1 MDPEQL
7 KELMAAIAE
16 MGDTLR
22 ADVAKLGERCDA
34 LDAKISSRRNDE
46 DDGDPTGD
54 DPTKAQRTAADSI
67 NDFRH
72 EVRVLTSAVA
82 DLRKNQTRPMADL
95 NAFADVQAKADSV
108 MRALG
113 SSAEPP
119 MAGEDLVA
127 YKIRTHR
134 KMQPY
139 STRWKGV
146 ELQIIAA
153 DQAALDIALDGIRA
167 DAMAASMDTSEM
179 KPFEHRMITKTM
191 PGGHISREFVG
202 KGTVFKQL
210 SRPVRHVQYIG
221 PRWAG
226 AGA

>member
-1 MDPEQL
+1 MDAEQL
-7 KELMAAIAE
+7 QELMKAIAE

-34 LDAKISSRRNDE
+34 LDAKISSKRQDE
-46 DDGDPTGD
+46 DDGDPTM
-54 DPTKAQRTAADSI
+54 AQRTAADSI
-67 NDFRH
+67 DDFRH

-82 DLRKNQTRPMADL
+82 DLRKNQARPMADL
-95 NAFADVQAKADSV
+95 NKFADIQAKADSV
-108 MRALG
+108 MTALG
-113 SSAEPP
+113 SRAEPP
-119 MAGEDLVA
+119 MAGEHHTDYL
-127 YKIRTHR
+127 IRLHR
-134 KMQPY
+134 KMQNH
-139 STRWKGV
+139 SSRWRGV
-146 ELQIIAA
+146 DLNLIAR
-153 DQAALDIALDGIRA
+153 DPGALDGICDQIRA